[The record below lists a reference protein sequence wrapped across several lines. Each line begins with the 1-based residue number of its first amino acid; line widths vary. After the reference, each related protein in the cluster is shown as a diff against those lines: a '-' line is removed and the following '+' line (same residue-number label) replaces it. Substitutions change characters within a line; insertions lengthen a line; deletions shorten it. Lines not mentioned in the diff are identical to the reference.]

1 VVGGGAEPPHATTK
15 DSPAMTR
22 APHYAI
28 AAIVVAAL
36 SLALAPLA
44 LTRSQRAPAG
54 ATPAAVAITH
64 AAGGY
69 TVTPSSVAVSFG
81 QRLTVTDRDA
91 AAHGLVQV
99 SGPHAEVTQRGRTA
113 TVVFSRA
120 GFYTFTVTSRSPA
133 GGKPLTVIVTR

>member
-1 VVGGGAEPPHATTK
+1 
-15 DSPAMTR
+15 MTR

-44 LTRSQRAPAG
+44 LTRSQRAAPAR
-54 ATPAAVAITH
+54 ATPAAVAITP

-69 TVTPSSVAVSFG
+69 TVTPSSVAVSSAQG
-81 QRLTVTDRDA
+81 LIVTNRDA

-99 SGPHAEVTQRGRTA
+99 SGPHAEVTQHGRTA

-120 GFYTFTVTSRSPA
+120 GLYTFTVTSRSPS
-133 GGKPLTVIVTR
+133 GGKPLTVIAAR